1 MPFLKASLFRTVW
14 LGTIVL
20 LALAVRTSAGLAASA
35 DEVYPTDT
43 RVDYVFG
50 CMAAN
55 GETQDMLERCSCS
68 IDVIASILTYE
79 RYVQAETVLRMRG
92 LTGDRGAEFKD
103 NPVTQRMVDD
113 LRQAQVEADFRCF

>member
-1 MPFLKASLFRTVW
+1 MDFRA
-14 LGTIVL
+14 LVL
-20 LALAVRTSAGLAASA
+20 RGGLTLALVLAGLPNPSPAAPTN
-35 DEVYPTDT
+35 EPYPTDT

-68 IDVIASILTYE
+68 IDAIATVLTYE

-103 NPVTQRMVDD
+103 DPVTQRMVDD